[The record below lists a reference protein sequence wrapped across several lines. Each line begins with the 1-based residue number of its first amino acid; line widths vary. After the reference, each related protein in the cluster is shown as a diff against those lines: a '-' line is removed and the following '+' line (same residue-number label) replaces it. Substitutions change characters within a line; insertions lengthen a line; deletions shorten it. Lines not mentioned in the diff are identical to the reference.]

1 MNKIKLLVIGLL
13 LSTTFTMF
21 AQQTVKGVV
30 KEKTTGDTLPGV
42 SVIIKGTTN
51 GSETDF
57 DGRFQISNVKS
68 GDVLVFRSLG
78 YSEKEVTIGETLDLL
93 VELIQS
99 SEQLD
104 EIIVIGYGTTTVKDA
119 TGSVESITAKDFT
132 KGNIVTPENLLS
144 GRVAGVNIITSG
156 APGSGSQIRI
166 RGGSSLNAS
175 NDPLIVI
182 DGLPMSGTAG
192 GSRGVLASINPN
204 DIESFSVL
212 KDASATA
219 IYGSRGAN
227 GVIIIS
233 TKKEEANILWTM
245 IIKWVLVKLQIE

>member
-104 EIIVIGYGTTTVKDA
+104 EIIK
-119 TGSVESITAKDFT
+119 
-132 KGNIVTPENLLS
+132 
-144 GRVAGVNIITSG
+144 
-156 APGSGSQIRI
+156 
-166 RGGSSLNAS
+166 
-175 NDPLIVI
+175 
-182 DGLPMSGTAG
+182 
-192 GSRGVLASINPN
+192 
-204 DIESFSVL
+204 
-212 KDASATA
+212 
-219 IYGSRGAN
+219 
-227 GVIIIS
+227 
-233 TKKEEANILWTM
+233 
-245 IIKWVLVKLQIE
+245 

>member
-42 SVIIKGTTN
+42 SVNVKGTTN

-57 DGRFQISNVKS
+57 DGKFQISNVKS
-68 GDVLVFRSLG
+68 GDVLVFRYLG

-104 EIIVIGYGTTTVKDA
+104 EIIVVGYGTTTVKDA

-192 GSRGVLASINPN
+192 GSR
-204 DIESFSVL
+204 SVS
-212 KDASATA
+212 K
-219 IYGSRGAN
+219 YQPR
-227 GVIIIS
+227 
-233 TKKEEANILWTM
+233 
-245 IIKWVLVKLQIE
+245 